1 MRCAERTR
9 VSWAISN
16 SSSMAAACCI
26 TAQSLDEP
34 MIKPTM
40 GEPCPLCVASVMLNS
55 TMLGHQPSSGL
66 AILGRRFFQDIGW
79 QAGGRRGFVPHL
91 GFKLVAHELLVERGR
106 ADADRIAR
114 SRPEA
119 RREIGRAPV

>member
-1 MRCAERTR
+1 MGCAEMTR

-26 TAQSLDEP
+26 TSQSLDEP

-40 GEPCPLCVASVMLNS
+40 GEPRPLCVASVMLNS
-55 TMLGHQPSSGL
+55 TILGHQPSSGL

-79 QAGGRRGFVPHL
+79 QAGRSEEHTS
-91 GFKLVAHELLVERGR
+91 ELQSLMRTSYAVYCLKKTTNSTPQAE
-106 ADADRIAR
+106 DRNSCIN
-114 SRPEA
+114 
-119 RREIGRAPV
+119 